1 MSVRLLL
8 SDLLGLVRLGLFN
21 LTVFKTCRVNTDCLW
36 GSGWII
42 IIIIIRTLFIEGD
55 T

>member
-1 MSVRLLL
+1 MSVRMLL

-36 GSGWII
+36 GSGWMENGILNSYS
-42 IIIIIRTLFIEGD
+42 LFR
-55 T
+55 

>member
-1 MSVRLLL
+1 MQMVLLL
-8 SDLLGLVRLGLFN
+8 QNKHVVSSTYERGIYAVVIF
-21 LTVFKTCRVNTDCLW
+21 
-36 GSGWII
+36 I